1 MTPEPCDTTALRPH
15 KLGVVNQKTSL
26 SLALTLTATLNFLNA
41 AILLLIGAP
50 FSQKNI
56 SLLPQKIGIN
66 RFNSR
71 YLPSSLTPLL
81 WWWSP
86 THPGWWTCLLAEG
99 SKDFMT
105 SMPWYAF
112 GMAKQAIHLCYS
124 KVWPACIIDGTA

>member
-15 KLGVVNQKTSL
+15 KVEVVNQKTSL
-26 SLALTLTATLNFLNA
+26 SLALRLTATLNFLNL
-41 AILLLIGAP
+41 ILDWGPIFPKEYLTTT
-50 FSQKNI
+50 SK
-56 SLLPQKIGIN
+56 KN

-71 YLPSSLTPLL
+71 YRPSSLTPLL

-112 GMAKQAIHLCYS
+112 GMAQQAIHLCYS